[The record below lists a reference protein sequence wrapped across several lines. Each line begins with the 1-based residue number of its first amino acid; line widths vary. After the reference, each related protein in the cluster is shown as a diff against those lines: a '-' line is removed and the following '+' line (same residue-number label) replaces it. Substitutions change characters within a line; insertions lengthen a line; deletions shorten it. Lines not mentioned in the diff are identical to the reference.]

1 MSSAVT
7 SLPSKK
13 RKLILDLTNS
23 DELLQTRKES
33 TDSTEADALM
43 GSLASDDTAT
53 AALRAFPDGSSIV
66 GSTASF
72 EHRKPLP
79 PKKRKASFDSSFG
92 HESMRKASFSFDD
105 IRRRTMSMDS
115 QAFEDES
122 AFGLMP
128 LGSVSGSVDDHLKDN
143 HLHDNLS
150 ITSEP
155 HSRLPALSSRAL
167 EHLDALGDEG
177 ASLGLNREES
187 KRKSDGDESSAATMA
202 SSNQR
207 ILLEALMGVTGN
219 SGSSHTYQRD
229 RFESWGGMSDMSG
242 MGSENA
248 AALAHSAL
256 FHTGLLED
264 LTAAADSAAS
274 SVSENERIPTKIS
287 LTSLNESF
295 SLGGLPDTSL
305 LAESDNGD
313 LSSDILETIGG
324 LREAVE
330 AAAEGSLCG
339 SILSELHKAG
349 TESDASST
357 TSTLPENRIDEG
369 GRPRSWS
376 TSSRAI
382 PIDYDAVQAAVDAA
396 HSATASLDFTTFTNL
411 SESGSCRARSDSMK
425 KGGRKLPLLKNREL
439 GDRSRSYPPLPPSAK
454 TERDMEA
461 IRARARIAAGYIPPT
476 DLYDGQQSVQPIKK
490 RAKRPESSPQQVYFS
505 CETPG
510 NKGTPHT
517 TYTPRPLSMQTP
529 SSIQT
534 LSTPA
539 SALSTASKVSSQKW
553 DEMYVCLVDFVE
565 TRREIE
571 NKGASEQLK
580 REWEWDGNVPT
591 TYKVSFLLV
600 FFRLDLFEAHI
611 FFRFEVEGW

>member
-1 MSSAVT
+1 M
-7 SLPSKK
+7 
-13 RKLILDLTNS
+13 
-23 DELLQTRKES
+23 
-33 TDSTEADALM
+33 
-43 GSLASDDTAT
+43 
-53 AALRAFPDGSSIV
+53 
-66 GSTASF
+66 
-72 EHRKPLP
+72 
-79 PKKRKASFDSSFG
+79 
-92 HESMRKASFSFDD
+92 
-105 IRRRTMSMDS
+105 
-115 QAFEDES
+115 
-122 AFGLMP
+122 
-128 LGSVSGSVDDHLKDN
+128 
-143 HLHDNLS
+143 
-150 ITSEP
+150 
-155 HSRLPALSSRAL
+155 
-167 EHLDALGDEG
+167 
-177 ASLGLNREES
+177 
-187 KRKSDGDESSAATMA
+187 
-202 SSNQR
+202 
-207 ILLEALMGVTGN
+207 
-219 SGSSHTYQRD
+219 
-229 RFESWGGMSDMSG
+229 
-242 MGSENA
+242 
-248 AALAHSAL
+248 L
-256 FHTGLLED
+256 F
-264 LTAAADSAAS
+264 
-274 SVSENERIPTKIS
+274 R
-287 LTSLNESF
+287 
-295 SLGGLPDTSL
+295 
-305 LAESDNGD
+305 
-313 LSSDILETIGG
+313 
-324 LREAVE
+324 
-330 AAAEGSLCG
+330 
-339 SILSELHKAG
+339 
-349 TESDASST
+349 
-357 TSTLPENRIDEG
+357 
-369 GRPRSWS
+369 
-376 TSSRAI
+376 
-382 PIDYDAVQAAVDAA
+382 
-396 HSATASLDFTTFTNL
+396 
-411 SESGSCRARSDSMK
+411 SMK